1 MLLSFCKQKFIT
13 SSPPCQVCTKKGQAW
28 QENLA
33 RPERNYDRLNPST
46 AVYALPTGK
55 TEYGQRKTVDSI
67 LIITK
72 RGKKSSPKRRL
83 CMTTDAILEFRS
95 DLSRYR
101 DFFLKVS
108 CPASPV
114 DFSAHFTRGAV
125 QVSGVPYVVL
135 QNDAS
140 EVCIKHITG
149 VSVLR
154 QSDHCV
160 YQFLCRDTRS
170 NGKQTYHLV
179 CSHPLKEKR
188 PSSTPHSPL

>member
-1 MLLSFCKQKFIT
+1 
-13 SSPPCQVCTKKGQAW
+13 
-28 QENLA
+28 
-33 RPERNYDRLNPST
+33 
-46 AVYALPTGK
+46 
-55 TEYGQRKTVDSI
+55 
-67 LIITK
+67 
-72 RGKKSSPKRRL
+72 
-83 CMTTDAILEFRS
+83 MTTDAILEFRS

-108 CPASPV
+108 CPASLV

-160 YQFLCRDTRS
+160 YQFLCRDIRS

-188 PSSTPHSPL
+188 PSSTPHSPS

>member
-1 MLLSFCKQKFIT
+1 
-13 SSPPCQVCTKKGQAW
+13 
-28 QENLA
+28 
-33 RPERNYDRLNPST
+33 
-46 AVYALPTGK
+46 
-55 TEYGQRKTVDSI
+55 
-67 LIITK
+67 
-72 RGKKSSPKRRL
+72 
-83 CMTTDAILEFRS
+83 MTTDAILEFRS

-160 YQFLCRDTRS
+160 YQFLCRDIRLSLIHISEPTRQRS
-170 NGKQTYHLV
+170 I
-179 CSHPLKEKR
+179 SR
-188 PSSTPHSPL
+188 MPSSA

>member
-1 MLLSFCKQKFIT
+1 
-13 SSPPCQVCTKKGQAW
+13 
-28 QENLA
+28 
-33 RPERNYDRLNPST
+33 
-46 AVYALPTGK
+46 
-55 TEYGQRKTVDSI
+55 
-67 LIITK
+67 
-72 RGKKSSPKRRL
+72 
-83 CMTTDAILEFRS
+83 MTTDAILEFRS

-149 VSVLR
+149 
-154 QSDHCV
+154 DI
-160 YQFLCRDTRS
+160 RS

-179 CSHPLKEKR
+179 CSHPLKEKK
-188 PSSTPHSPL
+188 PSSTPHSPS

>member
-1 MLLSFCKQKFIT
+1 MPNVT
-13 SSPPCQVCTKKGQAW
+13 ATTAG
-28 QENLA
+28 
-33 RPERNYDRLNPST
+33 YLN
-46 AVYALPTGK
+46 V
-55 TEYGQRKTVDSI
+55 
-67 LIITK
+67 
-72 RGKKSSPKRRL
+72 
-83 CMTTDAILEFRS
+83 TDAS
-95 DLSRYR
+95 ATNATTTGNSAA
-101 DFFLKVS
+101 VS
-108 CPASPV
+108 YTHLDVYKRQASPV

-160 YQFLCRDTRS
+160 YQFLCRDIRS

-179 CSHPLKEKR
+179 CSHPLKEKK
-188 PSSTPHSPL
+188 PSSTPHSPS